1 MAELIGIL
9 GGTFDPIH
17 YGHLRPALEVMQV
30 LGLKQVRFLPNKV
43 PPHRTQPWLDAETR
57 RELVAIAIADIPG
70 FVLDDREL
78 RREGPSY
85 MVDTLED
92 LHRQFPA
99 DTLCLLMGMD
109 AFSGFTRWH
118 RWNAILDLCHLV
130 IIARP
135 GAEMPDFAEDR
146 AVIEPCITHDIEDLS
161 RSQHGQILL
170 QSVTLQDISATE
182 IRARLAVGQSIHDWL
197 PEQVREKLEY
207 YAI

>member
-17 YGHLRPALEVMQV
+17 YGHLRPALEVMQA
-30 LGLKQVRFLPNKV
+30 LGLKQVRFLPNKI
-43 PPHRTQPWLDAETR
+43 PPHRPQPWLDADTR
-57 RELVAIAIADIPG
+57 RELVAMAIAGIPG

-85 MVDTLED
+85 MVDTLAD
-92 LHRQFPA
+92 LHQQFP
-99 DTLCLLMGMD
+99 DNTLCLLMGMD

-118 RWNAILDLCHLV
+118 RWRAILDLCHLV

-135 GAEMPDFAEDR
+135 GAKMPDFAEDQ
-146 AVIEPCITHDIEDLS
+146 ALIEACITHDLEDLS
-161 RSQHGQILL
+161 RSQYGQILL
-170 QSVTLQDISATE
+170 QSVVLQDISATE
-182 IRARLAVGQSIHDWL
+182 IRTRLAAGQSIHDWL
-197 PEQVREKLEY
+197 PEQVREKLEH